1 MRYYNNIWSFNS
13 QIWCFLFPGFEYC
26 KSVVGHLALW
36 HSQPTGLNLVFLV
49 DDVVKRCSMLQDIL
63 VYEELTYFVWTFL
76 RREYLLTPLFLKFL
90 WFKLLKFK
98 WCVNNW
104 TNNQTK
110 PRLAE
115 QTSVLEYRN
124 RGGLK
129 YKEHRTNWQYSS

>member
-1 MRYYNNIWSFNS
+1 
-13 QIWCFLFPGFEYC
+13 
-26 KSVVGHLALW
+26 
-36 HSQPTGLNLVFLV
+36 
-49 DDVVKRCSMLQDIL
+49 MLQDIL